1 MSKHLMIEITT
12 LRGTGGLTLVHNNT
26 CMWCSCYLL
35 LALLSLLSHYAESL
49 CMLYHTP
56 VYKVLLLLQHVFLHA
71 NALFITSSS
80 GEAWM

>member
-1 MSKHLMIEITT
+1 MCMCMI
-12 LRGTGGLTLVHNNT
+12 LHLTLLLLLVLPLLLL
-26 CMWCSCYLL
+26 CCSCYLL

-49 CMLYHTP
+49 CMLYHS
-56 VYKVLLLLQHVFLHA
+56 VHKVLLLLQHVFLHA

>member
-1 MSKHLMIEITT
+1 MIEITT

-26 CMWCSCYLL
+26 CMCCSCYLL

-49 CMLYHTP
+49 CMLYHS

-71 NALFITSSS
+71 NALFITSCS